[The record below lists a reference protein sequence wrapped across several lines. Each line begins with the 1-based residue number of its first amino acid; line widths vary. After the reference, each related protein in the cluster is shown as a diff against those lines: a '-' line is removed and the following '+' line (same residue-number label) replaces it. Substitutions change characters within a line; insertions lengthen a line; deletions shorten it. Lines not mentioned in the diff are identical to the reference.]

1 MKAWTV
7 ALKDIVTRLRDRKAI
22 LLMVVTPLILTAIVG
37 AAFSG
42 LFDQGDESPIQG
54 IALVV
59 VNDDQGDLGQQV
71 ADSLA
76 TPELANL
83 LTPTAMASLEA
94 ARASVEAGDAVAV
107 VYIPPDFSANVR
119 QYGSP
124 GSSVADNI
132 ARIELYTDPVNTIQA
147 GIVETVVSQIVAGF
161 NSAALAAQVSIEQA
175 LAHTTSVD
183 IAAIAAVA
191 EKEIQATFG
200 GSNQPK
206 ISLDRSATSGNS
218 DLISS
223 SLAYLALGLS
233 VFFLSFS
240 LFDNIKSLLDEQR
253 EGTLNRLITTGTGIG
268 HILLGK
274 IGGAFLLGVLQLGIL
289 VVATRL
295 LFNLSW
301 GNSIPGL
308 IFIIVA
314 AAVAM
319 TSLGTFLSTF
329 ARDSRQADILAGA
342 IILSS
347 AALGGSFF
355 PPYGFPDWLQ
365 KLSYLTVNRW
375 AVDGLVDLIIRN
387 LTFGDVLLEGSVL
400 FGLAGILFAFS
411 VWRFPRR
418 IER

>member
-7 ALKDIVTRLRDRKAI
+7 ALKDIVTRLRDRRAI

-59 VNDDQGDLGQQV
+59 VNDDQGDLGQQI

-76 TPELANL
+76 APELANL
-83 LTPTAMASLEA
+83 LAPTAMVSLEA
-94 ARASVEAGDAVAV
+94 ARASVEAGEAVAV
-107 VYIPPDFSANVR
+107 VYIPPDFSASIR
-119 QYGSP
+119 QYGAP
-124 GSSVADNI
+124 GSVADNI
-132 ARIELYTDPVNTIQA
+132 AEIQLYTDPVNTIQA

-175 LAHTTSVD
+175 LSHTTGVD
-183 IAAIAAVA
+183 IAALVAVT

-233 VFFLSFS
+233 IFFLSFS
-240 LFDNIKSLLDEQR
+240 LFDNVKSLLDEQR
-253 EGTLNRLITTGTGIG
+253 EGTLSRLITTGTGIG
-268 HILLGK
+268 HVLLGK

-289 VVATRL
+289 IVATRL

-301 GNSIPGL
+301 GSSIPGL
-308 IFIIVA
+308 VFIVIA

-342 IILSS
+342 IVLSS

-387 LTFGDVLLEGSVL
+387 LAFGDVLLEGGVL
-400 FGLAGILFAFS
+400 FGLAGILFILS

-418 IER
+418 IKR

>member
-107 VYIPPDFSANVR
+107 VYIPPDFSASVR
-119 QYGSP
+119 QYGAP
-124 GSSVADNI
+124 GSVADNI
-132 ARIELYTDPVNTIQA
+132 AKIELYTDPVNTIQA

-161 NSAALAAQVSIEQA
+161 NSAALAAQVSIEQV
-175 LAHTTSVD
+175 LAHTTGVD

-191 EKEIQATFG
+191 EKEIQATLG

-223 SLAYLALGLS
+223 SLSYLALGLS
-233 VFFLSFS
+233 IFFLSFS

-253 EGTLNRLITTGTGIG
+253 EGTLSRLITTDTGVG

-301 GNSIPGL
+301 GSSIPGL
-308 IFIIVA
+308 IFIVVA

-329 ARDSRQADILAGA
+329 ARDIRQADILAGA
-342 IILSS
+342 IVLSS

-387 LTFGDVLLEGSVL
+387 LAFGDVLLEGSVL
-400 FGLAGILFAFS
+400 FGLAGILFILS